1 MSLLD
6 HPVKIRRSE
15 GGHWEAPTAL
25 STSFPAKTGEARA
38 IPNML
43 LVPLYHKMR
52 ISWEWALGQVTE
64 INAFL
69 TQLTQVERALNL
81 DTLEW
86 DVYVTTLNEI
96 RTELRNGSSL
106 PPDRKVAALT
116 LPMPRFIWRATAY
129 RKEHAIFDLFF
140 DATDVEAGD
149 PLVQVQVYDAF
160 ALAFL
165 QELSKDLTK
174 LPFNKRVRQFVAKF
188 SS

>member
-1 MSLLD
+1 
-6 HPVKIRRSE
+6 
-15 GGHWEAPTAL
+15 
-25 STSFPAKTGEARA
+25 
-38 IPNML
+38 
-43 LVPLYHKMR
+43 
-52 ISWEWALGQVTE
+52 
-64 INAFL
+64 
-69 TQLTQVERALNL
+69 
-81 DTLEW
+81 
-86 DVYVTTLNEI
+86 VYVTTLNEI

>member
-1 MSLLD
+1 MPSYRPPPL
-6 HPVKIRRSE
+6 
-15 GGHWEAPTAL
+15 
-25 STSFPAKTGEARA
+25 RA
-38 IPNML
+38 
-43 LVPLYHKMR
+43 
-52 ISWEWALGQVTE
+52 
-64 INAFL
+64 
-69 TQLTQVERALNL
+69 
-81 DTLEW
+81 
-86 DVYVTTLNEI
+86 
-96 RTELRNGSSL
+96 SSL
-106 PPDRKVAALT
+106 HPRLAGNGGLYCVDYFRLCREHLNAGGIFSAWLPYYGLSLEDFRVDILVGAGPGART
-116 LPMPRFIWRATAY
+116 HSLPMPRFIWRATAY